1 MREKV
6 IILGV
11 NANKA
16 CNILNNQQK
25 YICEK
30 FVNGGYKGWIYLYV
44 LKKEPYLI
52 SSYSNFG
59 GMYVFKTWEVR
70 ENVYKAYIYEKFG
83 IYNGD
88 LGVANGFVVA
98 RFFVSGN
105 HSKDKSV
112 KIERLELLKKPLE
125 LKDFKT
131 SIQKKSGS
139 LKRLHRWRIVFLKGN
154 KNGLGE

>member
-1 MREKV
+1 MVIKV
-6 IILGV
+6 G
-11 NANKA
+11 
-16 CNILNNQQK
+16 
-25 YICEK
+25 YICM
-30 FVNGGYKGWIYLYV
+30 F

-59 GMYVFKTWEVR
+59 GMYVFRDWEVK
-70 ENVYKAYIYEKFG
+70 ENVYKAYIYETFG
-83 IYNGD
+83 IYDGG

-105 HSKDKSV
+105 HSKDKSA

-139 LKRLHRWRIVFLKGN
+139 LKKVFRWKIVFLKGN

>member
-1 MREKV
+1 MFLESGK
-6 IILGV
+6 L
-11 NANKA
+11 
-16 CNILNNQQK
+16 
-25 YICEK
+25 
-30 FVNGGYKGWIYLYV
+30 
-44 LKKEPYLI
+44 
-52 SSYSNFG
+52 
-59 GMYVFKTWEVR
+59 

-83 IYNGD
+83 IYNGG

-105 HSKDKSV
+105 HSKDKSA
-112 KIERLELLKKPLE
+112 KIERLELLKKPLK

-139 LKRLHRWRIVFLKGN
+139 LKKIYRWKIVFLKGN

>member
-6 IILGV
+6 IVLGV
-11 NANKA
+11 NANEA

-25 YICEK
+25 YIYEN
-30 FVNGGYKGWIYLYV
+30 FVNGGYKGWVYLYV

-52 SSYSNFG
+52 SSYNFVG
-59 GMYVFKTWEVR
+59 RYVLREWEVK
-70 ENVYKAYIYEKFG
+70 ENVYKAYIYETLG

-88 LGVANGFVVA
+88 FGVANGFVVA

-105 HSKDKSV
+105 HSKDKSA

-131 SIQKKSGS
+131 SIQKKSS
-139 LKRLHRWRIVFLKGN
+139 PLKRLHRWRIVFLKGN
-154 KNGLGE
+154 KNGLCE